1 MAHLMYNMRSI
12 YDQIDRVALDDLD
25 YKMVALLRSDARRPV
40 ASLAAELGVSR
51 ATVRSRID
59 RLIESGLI
67 RGFTIAVHDHA
78 TRNLVRA
85 VMMVEVEG
93 KAADKVVKRLHGYP
107 EVRKLHSTNGH
118 WDLVAELVAGS
129 LGEFDALLNRIRS
142 IDGIKSTETSILLFS
157 PKDTP

>member
-1 MAHLMYNMRSI
+1 M
-12 YDQIDRVALDDLD
+12 DDLD
-25 YKMVALLRSDARRPV
+25 YKMITLLRSEARRPV

-59 RLIESGLI
+59 RLIESGVI
-67 RGFTIAVHDHA
+67 RGFTIAVHDNA

-85 VMMVEVEG
+85 VMMIEVEA
-93 KAADKVVKRLHGYP
+93 KASNKVVKRLYGYP

-129 LGEFDALLNRIRS
+129 LEEFDELLNRIRTVE
-142 IDGIKSTETSILLFS
+142 GIKSTDTSILLAS
-157 PKDTP
+157 PKDNP

>member
-1 MAHLMYNMRSI
+1 
-12 YDQIDRVALDDLD
+12 
-25 YKMVALLRSDARRPV
+25 MVALLRSDARRPV

-59 RLIESGLI
+59 RLIESGVI

-85 VMMVEVEG
+85 VMMIEVEG
-93 KAADKVVKRLHGYP
+93 KAADKVVKGLHGYP

-129 LGEFDALLNRIRS
+129 LGEFDELLNRISS
-142 IDGIKSTETSILLFS
+142 IEGIKSTETSILLSS

>member
-1 MAHLMYNMRSI
+1 M
-12 YDQIDRVALDDLD
+12 DDLD
-25 YKMVALLRSDARRPV
+25 HKMVALLRSDARRPV

-59 RLIESGLI
+59 RLIENGVI

-85 VMMVEVEG
+85 VMMIEVEG
-93 KAADKVVKRLHGYP
+93 KAADKVVKRLHGHP

-129 LGEFDALLNRIRS
+129 LGEFDELLNRVRS
-142 IDGIKSTETSILLFS
+142 IDGIKSTETSILLSS

>member
-1 MAHLMYNMRSI
+1 M
-12 YDQIDRVALDDLD
+12 DDLD
-25 YKMVALLRSDARRPV
+25 YKMITLLRSEARRPV

-59 RLIESGLI
+59 RLIESGVI
-67 RGFTIAVHDHA
+67 RGFTIAVHDNA

-85 VMMVEVEG
+85 VMMIEVEA
-93 KAADKVVKRLHGYP
+93 KASNKVVKRLYGYP

-129 LGEFDALLNRIRS
+129 LEEFDELLNRIRTV
-142 IDGIKSTETSILLFS
+142 DGIKSTDTSILLAS
-157 PKDTP
+157 PKDNP

>member
-1 MAHLMYNMRSI
+1 
-12 YDQIDRVALDDLD
+12 VDDLD

-51 ATVRSRID
+51 ATIRSRID
-59 RLIESGLI
+59 RLIESRVI
-67 RGFTIAVHDHA
+67 RGFTIVVNDDA

-85 VMMVEVEG
+85 VMMIEVEG
-93 KAADKVVKRLHGYP
+93 KAAHKVVRRLYGFP

-129 LGEFDALLNRIRS
+129 LGEFDELLNRIRS
-142 IDGIKSTETSILLFS
+142 VDGIKSTETNIFLSS
-157 PKDTP
+157 PKDSP

>member
-1 MAHLMYNMRSI
+1 M
-12 YDQIDRVALDDLD
+12 DDLD
-25 YKMVALLRSDARRPV
+25 YKMITLLRSEARRPV

-59 RLIESGLI
+59 RLIESGVI
-67 RGFTIAVHDHA
+67 RGFTIAVHDNA

-85 VMMVEVEG
+85 VMMIEVEA
-93 KAADKVVKRLHGYP
+93 KASSKVVKRLYGYP

-129 LGEFDALLNRIRS
+129 LGEFDELLNRIRTV
-142 IDGIKSTETSILLFS
+142 DGIKSTDTSILLAS
-157 PKDTP
+157 PKDMP

>member
-1 MAHLMYNMRSI
+1 M
-12 YDQIDRVALDDLD
+12 DDLD

-51 ATVRSRID
+51 ATVRSRLD
-59 RLIESGLI
+59 RLVESGVI
-67 RGFTIAVHDHA
+67 RGFTITVDDHA

-85 VMMVEVEG
+85 VMMIELEG
-93 KAADKVVKRLHGYP
+93 KGAEKVVKRLYGYP

-129 LGEFDALLNRIRS
+129 LGEFDELLNRIRS
-142 IDGIKSTETSILLFS
+142 IDGIKSTETSILLSS

>member
-1 MAHLMYNMRSI
+1 M
-12 YDQIDRVALDDLD
+12 DDLD
-25 YKMVALLRSDARRPV
+25 YKMNALLRSDARRPV

-59 RLIESGLI
+59 RLIESGVI
-67 RGFTIAVHDHA
+67 RGFTIAVHDNA

-85 VMMVEVEG
+85 VMMIEVEA
-93 KAADKVVKRLHGYP
+93 KASNKVVKRLYGYP

-129 LGEFDALLNRIRS
+129 LGEFDELLNRIRTV
-142 IDGIKSTETSILLFS
+142 DGIKSTDTSILLAS
-157 PKDTP
+157 PKDMP

>member
-1 MAHLMYNMRSI
+1 M
-12 YDQIDRVALDDLD
+12 DDLD

-59 RLIESGLI
+59 RLIESGVI
-67 RGFTIAVHDHA
+67 RGFTIAVHDYA

-85 VMMVEVEG
+85 VMMIEVEG
-93 KAADKVVKRLHGYP
+93 KAADKVMKRLYGYP

-118 WDLVAELVAGS
+118 WDLVAELVANS
-129 LGEFDALLNRIRS
+129 LGEFDELLNRIRS
-142 IDGIKSTETSILLFS
+142 VEGIKSTETNIFLSS
-157 PKDTP
+157 PKDSP

>member
-1 MAHLMYNMRSI
+1 M
-12 YDQIDRVALDDLD
+12 DDLD
-25 YKMVALLRSDARRPV
+25 YKMIALLCSDARRPV

-59 RLIESGLI
+59 RLIESGVI
-67 RGFTIAVHDHA
+67 RGFTIAVHDNA

-85 VMMVEVEG
+85 VMMIEVEA
-93 KAADKVVKRLHGYP
+93 KASNKVVKRLYGYP

-129 LGEFDALLNRIRS
+129 LGEFDELLNRIRTV
-142 IDGIKSTETSILLFS
+142 DGIKSTDTSILLAS
-157 PKDTP
+157 PKDMP

>member
-1 MAHLMYNMRSI
+1 M
-12 YDQIDRVALDDLD
+12 DDLD
-25 YKMVALLRSDARRPV
+25 YKMITLLRSDARRPV

-59 RLIESGLI
+59 RLIESGVI
-67 RGFTIAVHDHA
+67 RGFTIAVHDNA

-85 VMMVEVEG
+85 VMMIEVEA
-93 KAADKVVKRLHGYP
+93 KASNKVVKRLYGYP

-129 LGEFDALLNRIRS
+129 LEEFDELLNRIRTVE
-142 IDGIKSTETSILLFS
+142 GIKSTDTSILLAS
-157 PKDTP
+157 PKDNP